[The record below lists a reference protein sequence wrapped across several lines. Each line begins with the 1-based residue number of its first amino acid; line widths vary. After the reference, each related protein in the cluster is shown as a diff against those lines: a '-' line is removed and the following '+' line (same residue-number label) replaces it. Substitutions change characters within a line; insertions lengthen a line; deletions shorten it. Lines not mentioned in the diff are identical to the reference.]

1 MFIYLFVRFKRI
13 SKSFNKIKDRIHLSG
28 VNVYQKIK
36 VIYLIMV
43 TVNVLTDVLS
53 LNFFSSCLSLE
64 NYAFAFVDFCF
75 IFIVY
80 ILNIEL
86 IIVDVVWV
94 WFSAVDDVVCRNTSF
109 YIQYLVSGNICFC
122 FNACRLG

>member
-13 SKSFNKIKDRIHLSG
+13 SKSFNKINDRIHLSG

-53 LNFFSSCLSLE
+53 LIFFSSCLSFRKLCIC
-64 NYAFAFVDFCF
+64 FCRFCF

-109 YIQYLVSGNICFC
+109 YIQYLISGNICLC
-122 FNACRLG
+122 FNARRLG

>member
-43 TVNVLTDVLS
+43 TVNVLTDFPWIFLVRVS
-53 LNFFSSCLSLE
+53 VLE

-122 FNACRLG
+122 FNARRLG